1 LPISVGALTIAA
13 SAVMAEPAAAAEACI
28 GPQAKAALSEC
39 PGGTL
44 KSSGSKKPE
53 MTFKTA
59 PQGVGLKKRDTNKP
73 TNPSESMN
81 SAQRDERAAK
91 ASKKS
96 RQLLVT
102 EIQGLESL
110 FASTKKNSPD

>member
-1 LPISVGALTIAA
+1 MKRPLFSSLKGLTAGAIAVAACAVGAAPA
-13 SAVMAEPAAAAEACI
+13 SAADVCI

-39 PGGTL
+39 PGGAL

-53 MTFKTA
+53 VSFKTA

-73 TNPSESMN
+73 VNPTASQN
-81 SAQRDERAAK
+81 AAQRDERAAK

-102 EIQGLESL
+102 EI
-110 FASTKKNSPD
+110 